1 MVVKGWD
8 ANPKQMDK
16 ALYFLKEV
24 HDISSA
30 NSSEISYSSLL
41 KYMYIYH
48 TPMYISN
55 QPSHTNRHGRAH
67 TSIQAIQPSDLKQPL
82 KLNHF
87 SSTSVYSLE
96 HITRVFGTLNNNW
109 VSYTSLV
116 PGFNQDI

>member
-1 MVVKGWD
+1 MAVKGWD
-8 ANPKQMDK
+8 ANLKRMDK
-16 ALYFLKEV
+16 ALYFLKGV
-24 HDISSA
+24 RDVSSA

-41 KYMYIYH
+41 KYTHIYH

-55 QPSHTNRHGRAH
+55 QPSHTNRHRRAH

-96 HITRVFGTLNNNW
+96 QITRVFGTLNNNW
-109 VSYTSLV
+109 VSYISQV